1 MVQSCCEGLERS
13 RRSRWSLRPKL
24 RSVQD
29 VQGAVLFE
37 IRYWRVPWVKK
48 RERKSINTASI
59 QLYSLAMAGFE
70 HRELDVTVL
79 SWSRIESLWRAQE
92 KFYQGLQY
100 EPLFRFVSA
109 KYKRL
114 HADIWRVCLPTAS
127 KSKACN
133 AKTTDDRMHR
143 WCFHLH
149 MLWNCCLKVSVE
161 GNAWPRRENG
171 CEEHVS
177 KFLKDQEKALVSIRH
192 FYAFLLLSLKLGQG
206 LASRCF
212 PSKDNQRQ
220 MRFFPELM
228 TVKYKIRIYHS
239 SLMEI
244 CGFERTS
251 RFETSRQSRQNRQR
265 RKSTCHPKSMCMR
278 KMFRGD
284 ANAPAV
290 LALKSK
296 IHGYLDEV
304 AIAVTN
310 RAGPS
315 ILQITVTRLPA
326 IGGLWSSG
334 SSGPLKIVSRL
345 FRLFGCRYWLALY
358 DAARLR
364 SWRNPWTRK
373 RRVRYFHFGL

>member
-1 MVQSCCEGLERS
+1 MDGHGCFVRNQVPASTLSKETRWNEKQNQSTLLRSSCILWQWQGSSTGNWMWRCCHEVEASLCDVH
-13 RRSRWSLRPKL
+13 RRSSIRAYSMSLCFAL
-24 RSVQD
+24 CQ
-29 VQGAVLFE
+29 Q
-37 IRYWRVPWVKK
+37 
-48 RERKSINTASI
+48 NTRDCMRTYDEFACLQPANQRHAMPRQQTTECIQHVAS
-59 QLYSLAMAGFE
+59 
-70 HRELDVTVL
+70 
-79 SWSRIESLWRAQE
+79 
-92 KFYQGLQY
+92 
-100 EPLFRFVSA
+100 
-109 KYKRL
+109 
-114 HADIWRVCLPTAS
+114 
-127 KSKACN
+127 
-133 AKTTDDRMHR
+133 DDA
-143 WCFHLH
+143 FHLH

-171 CEEHVS
+171 FEEHVS

-212 PSKDNQRQ
+212 PSRDNQRQ
-220 MRFFPELM
+220 VRFFPKLM

-304 AIAVTN
+304 PIAVTN

-315 ILQITVTRLPA
+315 ILQIAVTRLPA

-345 FRLFGCRYWLALY
+345 FRLFGCRYWLALH

-373 RRVRYFHFGL
+373 RRVRYFQFGL